1 MRRRSCWWADLWP
14 RSLEGWMA
22 LPGIGRTTAGS
33 ILSSAFN
40 APLPIL
46 DGNVKRVLARLTAHP
61 RPPARDDAL
70 FWCWSEA
77 LLDPVRPRDTNQAL
91 MDLGATLC
99 TPPSRT
105 ATAAPGNP
113 IALPTLPAILA
124 AGP

>member
-1 MRRRSCWWADLWP
+1 
-14 RSLEGWMA
+14 MA

-46 DGNVKRVLARLTAHP
+46 DGNVKQVLARLTAHP

-77 LLDPVRPRDTNQAL
+77 CL
-91 MDLGATLC
+91 
-99 TPPSRT
+99 
-105 ATAAPGNP
+105 
-113 IALPTLPAILA
+113 ILF
-124 AGP
+124 GHGTSTKP